1 MAAHNINNY
10 QRQFNAALGGPH
22 PGAGLA
28 QRLGYVGVGALTA
41 YQAYRETRRDYSRA
55 TMDTPKRLRAGGLAA
70 YAPATPSRSSRLVPR
85 GRSQLFRYPDK
96 KFERILA
103 PMKRK
108 YSRRTGRR
116 TRLRRPY
123 RRRIYRV
130 TRYRRKS
137 YRSRRYTRRRTMPD
151 FFRGSQNVTMVP
163 ASLGSTT
170 ASQVVALQNH
180 SCYTSFMFNPAY
192 FCEALGGHGFYDR
205 QLIGTGATLSAAQTA
220 LVSDAVRNNNGYRF
234 AVRNMKIHFRIT
246 PDWQDQG
253 KPDDNS
259 AAPKFSDI
267 SGMVVE
273 AFVLRARERIKTDQA
288 IVSGGT
294 GLLLQQSVD
303 PLNSTTFA
311 DTSQGWVS
319 LWANGI
325 QGRVGASTPWTSATT
340 VVGFQAQTTPN
351 LAAVAATPQ
360 FLSSDGVSMYH
371 AGELTKKYK
380 IRRAVRKFI
389 PAGTNST
396 LNVNLG
402 SCFFDTDK
410 LDLKLPL
417 AAPGNN
423 FTQYQNSGAYLPK
436 GWPMVI
442 VRQQV
447 FSNAANKTCYP
458 PITYV
463 SNVVSSC
470 KYYVPGSKH
479 GGNLYYQLEP
489 QGAIGSVVA
498 ANIVTPGFPQPAN
511 PSRPGGQQP

>member
-10 QRQFNAALGGPH
+10 QRQLNAHLGGPY

-28 QRLGYVGVGALTA
+28 HTLGAAGVGAFTA
-41 YQAYRETRRDYSRA
+41 FQAYRETRRDYKRA
-55 TMDTPKRLRAGGLAA
+55 TMETPKRLRAGGLAA
-70 YAPATPSRSSRLVPR
+70 YVPATPSRSARLQPR
-85 GRSQLFRYPDK
+85 GKSQHFRYPNK
-96 KFERILA
+96 KFEPILA

-108 YSRRTGRR
+108 YSRRIGRR

-123 RRRIYRV
+123 RRRVYRV

-137 YRSRRYTRRRTMPD
+137 YRSRRYTRRRIMPD
-151 FFRGSQNVTMVP
+151 FFRGSQNVIMVP
-163 ASLGSTT
+163 SSLSTTT
-170 ASQVVALQNH
+170 ASQVAALQNH

-192 FCEALGGHGFYDR
+192 FCEALGSHGFYDR

-234 AVRNMKIHFRIT
+234 GVRNMKIHFRIT
-246 PDWQDQG
+246 PDWQEQG

-259 AAPKFSDI
+259 SAPKFSDI

-273 AFVLRARERIKTDQA
+273 AFVLRARERIKTDQVMTA
-288 IVSGGT
+288 SGS
-294 GLLLQQSVD
+294 GLLIQQTLD
-303 PLNSTTFA
+303 PLNSTAFA
-311 DTSQGWVS
+311 DTSQGWIS

-325 QGRVGASTPWTSATT
+325 QGRVGAATPWTSATT
-340 VVGFQAQTTPN
+340 LVGFQAQTTPN
-351 LAAVAATPQ
+351 LSVVAATAQ

-371 AGELTKKYK
+371 SGELTKKYK
-380 IRRAVRKFI
+380 IRRAARKFI

-417 AAPGNN
+417 SNPGNN
-423 FTQYQNSGAYLPK
+423 ISQYQNSGAYLPR
-436 GWPMVI
+436 GWPIVV

-447 FSNAANKTCYP
+447 FSNAQNKTCYP
-458 PITYV
+458 PITYL

-489 QGAIGSVVA
+489 QGAIGSVVG
-498 ANIVTPGFPQPAN
+498 ANIVTPGFPQPSN
-511 PSRPGGQQP
+511 PSRAGGQQP